1 MTNSVIFGSVK
12 NWITRVP
19 QSFHFNGKHDRSFI
33 MFHLYNGIGWHS
45 VFKQTQIEGANRVH
59 FLVTPLNKSFNI
71 IKLKWRENTWLIGI
85 RISGKWAMATA
96 ILVYQ
101 KMSCE
106 APSANIRIRSAF
118 ALSILSQVYRVYA
131 QMDTAKLDKTNT
143 GLG

>member
-12 NWITRVP
+12 NWIIRVP

-59 FLVTPLNKSFNI
+59 HFLVTPLNKSFNI
-71 IKLKWRENTWLIGI
+71 IKLKWRENAWLIGI
-85 RISGKWAMATA
+85 RISCKWAMATA

-101 KMSCE
+101 ILAAKPQAPNGFG
-106 APSANIRIRSAF
+106 APSQ
-118 ALSILSQVYRVYA
+118 SILSQVYRVYA